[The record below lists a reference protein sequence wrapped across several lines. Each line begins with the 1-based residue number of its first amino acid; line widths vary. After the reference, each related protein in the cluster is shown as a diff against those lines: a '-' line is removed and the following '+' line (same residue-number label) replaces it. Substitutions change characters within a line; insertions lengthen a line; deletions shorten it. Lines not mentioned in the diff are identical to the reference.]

1 MSEEKRVAEIMRLLK
16 CSEEEAK
23 SVIESDRRIDKGEK
37 LFELTEE
44 QKAVAKKATNTKRG
58 PTVYNFQQRERKK
71 NSTKA
76 EIIAEIAQFLTEK
89 VENLEIINEEKLI
102 SFKMGENTFE
112 LDLRQKRKPKK
123 WGIFPPF
130 H

>member
-71 NSTKA
+71 
-76 EIIAEIAQFLTEK
+76 IA
-89 VENLEIINEEKLI
+89 
-102 SFKMGENTFE
+102 
-112 LDLRQKRKPKK
+112 QKRKLSQKLPS
-123 WGIFPPF
+123 F
-130 H
+130 

>member
-23 SVIESDRRIDKGEK
+23 SVIESDRRIEKGEK

-112 LDLRQKRKPKK
+112 LDLRQKRKPK
-123 WGIFPPF
+123 
-130 H
+130 

>member
-1 MSEEKRVAEIMRLLK
+1 MSKQVEALRKLGLTDAEIQQVLEDDK
-16 CSEEEAK
+16 
-23 SVIESDRRIDKGEK
+23 RIDKGEK

-112 LDLRQKRKPKK
+112 LDLRQKRKPK
-123 WGIFPPF
+123 
-130 H
+130 